1 MFPKPC
7 SPETFIV
14 EPVDG
19 DDEKRSASQKLLEQ
33 MVTVLESGNDF
44 NDISELYLMCGF
56 QNLKEFQDAMKVVA
70 KKPSVVL
77 KRDKGDIYV
86 NNYNPEV
93 LRAWN
98 ANIDI
103 QYVLD
108 PYSCIMYI
116 ISYIA
121 KSESELGAVLKQAR
135 EDMIKDGQNVN
146 EAKSLKSLAHNNT
159 LHTEKCQYRKR

>member
-1 MFPKPC
+1 MWISKL
-7 SPETFIV
+7 
-14 EPVDG
+14 
-19 DDEKRSASQKLLEQ
+19 KRIPGRN
-33 MVTVLESGNDF
+33 ESGRQKTF
-44 NDISELYLMCGF
+44 SST
-56 QNLKEFQDAMKVVA
+56 K
-70 KKPSVVL
+70 
-77 KRDKGDIYV
+77 KRDRGDIFV

-121 KSESELGAVLKQAR
+121 KSESELGVVLKQAR

-146 EAKSLKSLAHNNT
+146 EAKSLKSLAHKYFTHREVSVQEAVVRLSGYKLKQFSRQVIFIPTNEDDIRIN
-159 LHTEKCQYRKR
+159 RKSVV